1 MWGTMFLPPPLTGS
15 KATRPGSSVIRCVK
29 VHLIFAPEK
38 LQKAPSSEPLTGQH
52 LDPPPPIEVKG
63 QDEWEVN
70 EILAV
75 WLHYSNNFKHAPEQ
89 IRDFHAW
96 YPDLPGPPKRLPE
109 WLWAAETN
117 EFIPD
122 HPDDD
127 QPLVESGRSQPKEGG
142 DVTALS
148 EVAYILLYQTVNR
161 HLEVIPYWEI

>member
-75 WLHYSNNFKHAPEQ
+75 
-89 IRDFHAW
+89 
-96 YPDLPGPPKRLPE
+96 
-109 WLWAAETN
+109 
-117 EFIPD
+117 
-122 HPDDD
+122 
-127 QPLVESGRSQPKEGG
+127 
-142 DVTALS
+142 
-148 EVAYILLYQTVNR
+148 
-161 HLEVIPYWEI
+161 